1 MTKKNQTGMITI
13 DAEVLKELKNFNRN
27 VEWLKANAN
36 KGKRWVKVGA
46 VVDVTGWDF
55 RRLDRARRNH
65 EIEFKKEGG
74 KYFYDLD
81 SIPRIHLKQTA
92 S

>member
-1 MTKKNQTGMITI
+1 MKQSKQASLTI
-13 DAEVLKELKNFNRN
+13 DAEILKELKNFNRN

-36 KGKRWVKVGA
+36 KNKRWVKVGA
-46 VVDVTGWDF
+46 VVDLTGWDF

-65 EIEFKKEGG
+65 EIEFKKEGS
-74 KYFYDLD
+74 KYFYNLD
-81 SIPRIHLKQTA
+81 SIPHIHLKHAA